1 MCKPMGEISPGPKK
15 SVIQNLTVPEGNGD
29 GPNCIPCFRFIAEAL
44 TPRVI
49 LFGNWGA
56 SPVGGCS
63 CWSRPRFSEQRAHTR
78 PLESWSAHRAWLGG
92 AWTVHRD
99 PTPRPRRCLACR
111 PDFPARSPHSLSRV
125 LCSGRRSPRPGR
137 SPDPAHVPSL
147 PRLPPCHSLHLQC
160 PPLPTLLNKSYPCPK
175 AQRGAVSPTKP
186 L

>member
-1 MCKPMGEISPGPKK
+1 METE
-15 SVIQNLTVPEGNGD
+15 VLLQ
-29 GPNCIPCFRFIAEAL
+29 
-44 TPRVI
+44 
-49 LFGNWGA
+49 W
-56 SPVGGCS
+56 GGCS
-63 CWSRPRFSEQRAHTR
+63 CWSRPRFSEQQAHTR

-186 L
+186 LRSCYPRRRSGGGARPGSPRESYHDDPHPQTPSPQLCSWE